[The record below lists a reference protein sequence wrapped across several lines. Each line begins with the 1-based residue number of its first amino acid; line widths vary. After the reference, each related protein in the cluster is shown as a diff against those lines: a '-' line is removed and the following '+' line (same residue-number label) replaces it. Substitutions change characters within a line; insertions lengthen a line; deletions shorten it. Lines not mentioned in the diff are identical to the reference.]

1 MPGEDPA
8 VLDLTG
14 HEGSHQLAVLLQR
27 PAALQPGV
35 PQGPD
40 QLHLGAPLFPER
52 GDVPI
57 GSDGEA
63 TRRGLLFHD
72 LVHARLETTTPQP
85 SFSSCSPS
93 CPIGPSAMLPVVRCD
108 GRTT

>member
-1 MPGEDPA
+1 MTGEDPT

-27 PAALQPGV
+27 PALPGV

-40 QLHLGAPLFPER
+40 QLHLGAPLFLER

-57 GSDGEA
+57 GSDGEV

-72 LVHARLETTTPQP
+72 LVHARLECLECLETTPQP
-85 SFSSCSPS
+85 SFSLMF
-93 CPIGPSAMLPVVRCD
+93 PIVPDRSFPDAPGRPV
-108 GRTT
+108 